1 MLKHHLPTGKLPPEL
16 LTRLLGKIPRLDKRV
31 LVGGCYGEDAA
42 VIEFGG
48 SCLIA
53 ASDPIT
59 FAADRPAWYA
69 VQVNANDIAAM
80 GGECRWLLATVL
92 LPEGRTDESM
102 VEALFTELSAACGKI
117 GVEIVGGHTEIS
129 VGLERPII
137 CGTMLGEA
145 SPGRLCLKR
154 NARQGDHLLL
164 TKAIAVEGTA
174 LIAREFPDKLT
185 KCCTEAEILQS
196 AKLLETPGISVL
208 AEARIALDTGGVHA
222 MHDPTESGLA
232 GAVRELAEAAGLGV
246 ELELDQVPVYESTRK
261 ICDQLGLD
269 PLGLIASGSLLI
281 ASEPEASDS
290 IIRAVEAEGIS
301 CKKIGMLT
309 GRETGLVETRSG
321 ETKKL
326 RRFERDEIVRLFD

>member
-1 MLKHHLPTGKLPPEL
+1 MKHHLPTGKLPPEL
-16 LTRLLGKIPRLDKRV
+16 LARLLGKIQRHDKRV
-31 LVGGCYGEDAA
+31 MVGGQYGEDAA

-92 LPEGRTDESM
+92 LPEGSTDETM
-102 VEALFTELSAACGKI
+102 VETLFEELSEACTKI
-117 GVEIVGGHTEIS
+117 GVEIVGGHTE
-129 VGLERPII
+129 VTAGLERVLI

-145 SPGRLCLKR
+145 KPGRLCLKR
-154 NARQGDHLLL
+154 NARRGDHLLL

-196 AKLLETPGISVL
+196 AKLLDEPGISVV
-208 AEARIALDTGGVHA
+208 AEARSALDAGGVHA

-232 GAVRELAEAAGLGV
+232 GAVRELAEAAVLGV
-246 ELELDQVPVYESTRK
+246 ELELEKVPVYESTKK
-261 ICDQLGLD
+261 ICAHLGLD

-281 ASEPEASDS
+281 ACEPSASVS
-290 IIRAVEAEGIS
+290 IIKAVESAGENCAI
-301 CKKIGMLT
+301 IGRLT
-309 GRETGLVETRSG
+309 GRETGLVEIKNGR
-321 ETKKL
+321 KQAL
-326 RRFERDEIVRLFD
+326 RQFERDEIVRLFE